1 LKETLLRIRGLK
13 TYFFTSSGVV
23 NAVDGVDLDIGKGET
38 VGLVGESG
46 SGKTVTALSIMRL
59 IPQPPGRIVQGEVLL
74 EGDDLLKKTEHE
86 MRKIRGDRVAMSFQ
100 DPMTYLNPVIRVGD
114 QIAEAIMLHQEV
126 SRSEALKKA
135 VDAMEMVQ
143 IPSAADRAREYPHQ
157 LSGGM
162 RQRILIAIAI
172 CCNPD
177 LLIADEPTT
186 ALDVITQDQ
195 ILELMRDLRSRIG
208 SSLLL
213 ITHDLGIVG
222 ELADYV
228 AVMYAGNVLEYG
240 DVNTILRRPR
250 HPYTSG
256 LLESTPRIDW
266 GKRRLKMIPG
276 TIPDMI
282 HPPSGCRFHPR
293 CAQAK
298 ASCVSEQ
305 PKLIEIE
312 AGHMVAC
319 HTTK

>member
-59 IPQPPGRIVQGEVLL
+59 IPQPPGRIVHGEVLL

-114 QIAEAIMLHQEV
+114 QIAEAIMLHQQA
-126 SRSEALKKA
+126 SRSEAVKKA

-195 ILELMRDLRSRIG
+195 ILELMRDLKNRIG

-222 ELADYV
+222 ELADHV
-228 AVMYAGNVLEYG
+228 AVMYAGNLLEYG

-276 TIPDMI
+276 TIPDMV
-282 HPPSGCRFHPR
+282 HPPAGCRFHPR

>member
-1 LKETLLRIRGLK
+1 MLRIRGLK

-59 IPQPPGRIVQGEVLL
+59 IPQPPGRIVHGEVLL

-114 QIAEAIMLHQEV
+114 QIAEAIMLHQQA
-126 SRSEALKKA
+126 SRSEAVKKA

-195 ILELMRDLRSRIG
+195 ILELMRDLKNRIG

-228 AVMYAGNVLEYG
+228 AVMYAGNLLEYG

-276 TIPDMI
+276 TIPDMV
-282 HPPSGCRFHPR
+282 HPPAGCRFHPR

>member
-1 LKETLLRIRGLK
+1 
-13 TYFFTSSGVV
+13 V

>member
-1 LKETLLRIRGLK
+1 MLRIRGLK

-59 IPQPPGRIVQGEVLL
+59 IPQPPGRIVHGEVLL

-114 QIAEAIMLHQEV
+114 QIAEAIMLHQQV
-126 SRSEALKKA
+126 SRSEAVKKA

-195 ILELMRDLRSRIG
+195 ILELMRDLKNRIG

-228 AVMYAGNVLEYG
+228 AVMYAGNLLEYG

-276 TIPDMI
+276 TIPDMV
-282 HPPSGCRFHPR
+282 HPPAGCRFHPR

>member
-1 LKETLLRIRGLK
+1 MLRIRGLK

-59 IPQPPGRIVQGEVLL
+59 IPQPPGRIVHGEVLL

-114 QIAEAIMLHQEV
+114 QIAEAIMLHQQV
-126 SRSEALKKA
+126 SRSEAVKKA

-195 ILELMRDLRSRIG
+195 ILELMRDLKNRIG

-222 ELADYV
+222 ELADHV
-228 AVMYAGNVLEYG
+228 AVMYAGNLLEYG

-276 TIPDMI
+276 TIPDMV
-282 HPPSGCRFHPR
+282 HPPAGCRFHPR

>member
-1 LKETLLRIRGLK
+1 LLRIRGLK

-59 IPQPPGRIVQGEVLL
+59 IPQPPGRIVHGEVLL

-114 QIAEAIMLHQEV
+114 QIAEAIMLHQQV
-126 SRSEALKKA
+126 SRSEAVKKA

-195 ILELMRDLRSRIG
+195 ILELMRDLKNRIG

-222 ELADYV
+222 ELADHV
-228 AVMYAGNVLEYG
+228 AVMYAGNLLEYG

-276 TIPDMI
+276 TIPDMV
-282 HPPSGCRFHPR
+282 HPPAGCRFHPR

>member
-1 LKETLLRIRGLK
+1 M
-13 TYFFTSSGVV
+13 

>member
-1 LKETLLRIRGLK
+1 LLRIRGLK

-59 IPQPPGRIVQGEVLL
+59 IPQPPGRIVHGEVLL

-114 QIAEAIMLHQEV
+114 QIAEAIMLHQQA
-126 SRSEALKKA
+126 SRSEAVKKA

-195 ILELMRDLRSRIG
+195 ILELMRDLKNRIG

-222 ELADYV
+222 ELADHV
-228 AVMYAGNVLEYG
+228 AVMYAGNLLEYG

-276 TIPDMI
+276 TIPDMV
-282 HPPSGCRFHPR
+282 HPPAGCRFHPR

>member
-1 LKETLLRIRGLK
+1 MLRIRGLK

-59 IPQPPGRIVQGEVLL
+59 IPQPPGRIVHGEVLL

-114 QIAEAIMLHQEV
+114 QIAEAIMLHQQA
-126 SRSEALKKA
+126 SRSEAVKKA

-195 ILELMRDLRSRIG
+195 ILELMRDLKNRIG

-222 ELADYV
+222 ELADHV
-228 AVMYAGNVLEYG
+228 AVMYAGNLLEYG

-276 TIPDMI
+276 TIPDMV
-282 HPPSGCRFHPR
+282 HPPAGCRFHPR

>member
-59 IPQPPGRIVQGEVLL
+59 IPQPPGRIVHGEVLL

-114 QIAEAIMLHQEV
+114 QIAEAIMLHQQV
-126 SRSEALKKA
+126 SRSEAVKKA

-195 ILELMRDLRSRIG
+195 ILELMRDLKNRIG

-228 AVMYAGNVLEYG
+228 AVMYAGNLLEYG

-276 TIPDMI
+276 TIPDMV
-282 HPPSGCRFHPR
+282 HPPAGCRFHPR